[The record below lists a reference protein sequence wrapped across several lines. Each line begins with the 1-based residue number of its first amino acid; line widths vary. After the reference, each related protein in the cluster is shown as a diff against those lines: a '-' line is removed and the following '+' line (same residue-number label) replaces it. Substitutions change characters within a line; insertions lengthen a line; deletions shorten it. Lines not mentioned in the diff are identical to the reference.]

1 MLFKWRQIDISSDW
15 EDFQFRQL
23 HLRSLL
29 RDSHPER
36 CSSCGCRKVG
46 FPMFQVVGFDVSA
59 DPNTSEG
66 TPQSV
71 CHTFPLL
78 ICAEVL
84 FWCFARCLT
93 CLTCLISLLWGQS
106 HRHDFLTVQSLR
118 RWDLSQGDNPMVLR
132 LEAWAIAP
140 QLRWVSVS
148 DTAVPAAGCWVGRG
162 VGLYVLGLD
171 CLLACSSFLAV
182 FQRTHSL
189 DLFGVFL
196 FCLVTYSFTYP
207 WFTGVALSTAQDV
220 LCIDGDGAVRIPRY
234 RSGNE
239 NWHVRTNTHAHTEHR
254 CLMLRGHKLLRL
266 WCTWDPSRQLPS
278 AVFSSV
284 SNNLCSSFVRSLYV
298 DSFQELAQGSRTS
311 SMCSST
317 MPCMIQWVV
326 NRQVEQKKQS
336 LESTMHVSSKWLEQ
350 DLFRLIFLALR
361 EHVATRRHMSLNHF
375 DHVWNNR
382 LQSLMIALAL
392 KEQLVTIEPWCTMK
406 CLIRA
411 TTSSKDEG
419 NESP

>member
-171 CLLACSSFLAV
+171 CLLACSSFFSSFPENALFGSLWCVSVLLGDLLLHLSLVYRCGAV
-182 FQRTHSL
+182 NCAGCAVYWRRWCSADSKVQVWKWKLTRTDKHTRTHRTQMFDAQRTQIAEALMHM
-189 DLFGVFL
+189 G
-196 FCLVTYSFTYP
+196 SFATI
-207 WFTGVALSTAQDV
+207 A
-220 LCIDGDGAVRIPRY
+220 
-234 RSGNE
+234 
-239 NWHVRTNTHAHTEHR
+239 
-254 CLMLRGHKLLRL
+254 K
-266 WCTWDPSRQLPS
+266 
-278 AVFSSV
+278 
-284 SNNLCSSFVRSLYV
+284 CS
-298 DSFQELAQGSRTS
+298 
-311 SMCSST
+311 
-317 MPCMIQWVV
+317 
-326 NRQVEQKKQS
+326 
-336 LESTMHVSSKWLEQ
+336 
-350 DLFRLIFLALR
+350 IFL
-361 EHVATRRHMSLNHF
+361 SL
-375 DHVWNNR
+375 
-382 LQSLMIALAL
+382 Q
-392 KEQLVTIEPWCTMK
+392 QLV
-406 CLIRA
+406 
-411 TTSSKDEG
+411 
-419 NESP
+419 